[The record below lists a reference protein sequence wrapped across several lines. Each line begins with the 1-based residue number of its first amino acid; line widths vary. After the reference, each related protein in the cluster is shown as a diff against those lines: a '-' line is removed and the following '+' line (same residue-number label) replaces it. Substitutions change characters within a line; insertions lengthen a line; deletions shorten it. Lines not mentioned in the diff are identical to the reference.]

1 VSLTVSTSTQQEL
14 RRVAVLGLG
23 NVGHLVSEMLAGEGF
38 DVVGADANPSAHDG
52 AQSRRLD
59 AEDAAMV
66 GELLDDVDA
75 VVSCLPYRYNAR
87 LAELAA
93 ARGVHYLDL
102 TEDVP
107 TSRVVQRLAA
117 DAPAALIPHC
127 GLAPGYICILGG
139 ALERRFDAVD
149 RLALRVGA
157 LPAAPNTELGYAFT
171 WSPAGVVNEYL
182 NACEALDDGRIVSTP
197 PLSDLERVVI
207 EGQPYE
213 AFTTSGGLA
222 TMCETFEGK
231 VRHIDYKTIRYP
243 GHCALMRFL
252 LQEMRL
258 GRDRANA
265 ERLLSLAYPPVDED
279 VVIVYA
285 AAEGELDGRP
295 LREELTQLHRPRV
308 IGGSRRTAI
317 AWTTAAGAV
326 GVLQLLAAGE
336 LPQRGFIRQ
345 EDIPLDAFLSTP
357 AGSLLDAAAQDH

>member
-1 VSLTVSTSTQQEL
+1 LGLKKPAV
-14 RRVAVLGLG
+14 RHVAVLGLG
-23 NVGHLVSEMLAGEGF
+23 NVGSLVADMLASEGF
-38 DVVGADANPSAHDG
+38 DVVGADANGHAGPGSI
-52 AQSRRLD
+52 RLD
-59 AEDAAMV
+59 VEDRAAL
-66 GELLDDVDA
+66 GELLDGVDA
-75 VVSCLPYRYNAR
+75 VVSCLPYRCNAR

-107 TSRVVQRLAA
+107 TSRVIQRLAA

-139 ALERRFDAVD
+139 DMERRFDAVD

-171 WSPAGVVNEYL
+171 WSAAGVVNEYL
-182 NACEALDDGRIVSTP
+182 NACDALDDGRIVSIA
-197 PLSDLERVVI
+197 PLSEVERVVV
-207 EGQPYE
+207 EGRPYE

-231 VRHIDYKTIRYP
+231 VRRLDYKTIRYP

-252 LQEMRL
+252 LQELRL

-265 ERLLSLAYPPVDED
+265 ERLLSDAYPPVEDD
-279 VVIVYA
+279 VVVVYA
-285 AAEGELDGRP
+285 AAEGELNGRP
-295 LREELTQLHRPRV
+295 ARQELTRLHRPRV
-308 IGGSRRTAI
+308 IGGARRTAI

-326 GVLQLLAAGE
+326 GVLQLLAGGE
-336 LPQRGFIRQ
+336 LPRRGLVRQ
-345 EDIPLDAFLSTP
+345 EDIPLDAFLATP
-357 AGSLLDAAAQDH
+357 AGSLLDAAAEDH